1 MNSLALI
8 IFALFLLAGGAGV
21 ILPFLPGVPL
31 AAVGV
36 LFAAWLGEF
45 QVLGLR
51 EILIAALLA
60 GLSLVLDYLTTV
72 LGARLY
78 GASARGVWGAL
89 IGSVVG
95 VFFFPPFGFLLGA
108 GVGAIGAELITGRS
122 WQDAVRAGLG
132 TLIGSLG
139 GVAVKLLLILAL
151 ALMCLPPLIAAL

>member
-8 IFALFLLAGGAGV
+8 LFMLFLLAGGAGV
-21 ILPFLPGVPL
+21 VLPFLPGVPL
-31 AAVGV
+31 AAIGV
-36 LFAAWLGEF
+36 LFAAWLGGF

-60 GLSLVLDYLTTV
+60 ALSLVLDYLTTV
-72 LGARLY
+72 VGARLY
-78 GASARGVWGAL
+78 GASSRGVWGAV
-89 IGSVVG
+89 IGAVVG

-108 GVGAIGAELITGRS
+108 GVGAIGAELITGRP
-122 WQDAVRAGLG
+122 WREAGRAGLG

-139 GVAVKLLLILAL
+139 GMAVKLLLILAL